1 MTTTQTKNSYF
12 TPARDDVEG
21 DIRKA
26 EENLS
31 DLVARLTERMHNMDA
46 DRDEDGDPTNER
58 YTAIEEAIEEL
69 EAVARSLDSAA
80 DTLAVTDYQISPAT
94 AGLFFAYFLGPLRI
108 PRYLEPPHLLRRPGD
123 TLPSG
128 YSLSISIPY
137 RIDVR

>member
-80 DTLAVTDYQISPAT
+80 DTLAEVSQTW
-94 AGLFFAYFLGPLRI
+94 
-108 PRYLEPPHLLRRPGD
+108 
-123 TLPSG
+123 
-128 YSLSISIPY
+128 
-137 RIDVR
+137 